1 MMTKCIY
8 CGGTGFIPSPTDS
21 PKNACTRC
29 TAGVVP
35 VRERPWWDALPGD
48 YNELTRELDGER
60 ADAEAERHQREQ
72 GY

>member
-8 CGGTGFIPSPTDS
+8 CGGTGFIPSPADS

-35 VRERPWWDALPGD
+35 RAAPTTGALAGD
-48 YNELTRELDGER
+48 YNELTRELGGER